1 MADNLG
7 YSIFLDPKDAV
18 RAWEMRAPLKPTVRW
33 TEMMHEQHATAFT
46 VAKVAKLDLL
56 RQIQTSLDSV
66 IRSGGTLEEWK
77 KGLVPELQKAGWWGT
92 VANKELTG
100 TDQPIIVNERRLRTI
115 YDTNVRMSLSAGH
128 WARIQ
133 AQKDVLPYLRYLPS
147 SSERKR
153 PLHMSWY
160 GTLLP
165 VDDEWWQTHFPPNGW
180 FCKCHFEQ
188 VSERKMRKMGWSI
201 TPVEQIAGGPST
213 KWEPAGGGVFQVPAG
228 IDNGFSFNPGTA
240 HLRAVADKAASS
252 IQQALDA
259 GLEAAARKT
268 VREIVDDAAFEQ
280 FFSIPQGRFP
290 IAVLTKEQR
299 EMIDGSSQLVVIPMK
314 IMKKQKEGSKT
325 SRGHSDL
332 NIAAYR
338 MLPDIV
344 ENAIVII
351 AQGDTKV
358 IFMANRD
365 TAGKSRW
372 WKVIIRQDEGEP
384 TPAIVS
390 FQPAD
395 DRELRRE
402 AGKGEIVKDLR

>member
-165 VDDEWWQTHFPPNGW
+165 VDHPWWRTHFPPNGW

-188 VSERKMRKMGWSI
+188 VSERRMAKMGWSV
-201 TPVEQIAGGPST
+201 TPVDNIPSGPSV
-213 KWEPAGGGVFQVPAG
+213 EFIPASGPAINVPAG
-228 IDNGFSFNPGTA
+228 IDPGFSYNPGIA
-240 HLRAVADKAASS
+240 HLQAVAVKAGNS
-252 IQQALDA
+252 IQQAVDA
-259 GLEAAARKT
+259 GLEATARQT
-268 VREIVDDAAFEQ
+268 VRELIADVAFTQFVAVPEISFPVAILNAADKAALEAEAEVIMLSRATMEKQDAHHDDLTLDDYRLLQRVIETGIAEQQSPERMRYFWRDDSGKWWRAAIKRTASKLELFVTS
-280 FFSIPQGRFP
+280 FHRLN
-290 IAVLTKEQR
+290 AKER
-299 EMIDGSSQLVVIPMK
+299 RKLEIK
-314 IMKKQKEGSKT
+314 
-325 SRGHSDL
+325 
-332 NIAAYR
+332 Y
-338 MLPDIV
+338 
-344 ENAIVII
+344 
-351 AQGDTKV
+351 GDSYD
-358 IFMANRD
+358 AR
-365 TAGKSRW
+365 
-372 WKVIIRQDEGEP
+372 
-384 TPAIVS
+384 
-390 FQPAD
+390 
-395 DRELRRE
+395 
-402 AGKGEIVKDLR
+402 